1 VRPRPRQRC
10 AITLILLGAAASALP
25 HLAASELVQRD
36 LTFTVG
42 ELPSAF
48 SYTATS
54 GGSSRTGTDAF
65 SQNIGV
71 AVGGRYSFSGPGD
84 SSGLVVGGA
93 LVANQA
99 SYQSLGHYTGYG
111 FQINGGYGWAV
122 TDSWSVDGRV
132 LLGYGLATFDL
143 QANSAFPSLSSSGST
158 LTYGAMVD
166 IDYTITEKLTVLFD
180 LGYQQT
186 SANLSGGGVT
196 LKLNEHGFAG
206 ALGIAWRFSVSPR
219 PLE

>member
-1 VRPRPRQRC
+1 VIPRPRRC
-10 AITLILLGAAASALP
+10 CATTLILLCAAASAP
-25 HLAASELVQRD
+25 SRLAASELVQRD
-36 LTFTVG
+36 LTFTIG
-42 ELPSAF
+42 EVPSAF
-48 SYTATS
+48 GYTATDAN
-54 GGSSRTGTDAF
+54 GSRTGSDAF

-84 SSGLVVGGA
+84 SSGLVIGAA

-111 FQINGGYGWAV
+111 LQASGGYGWAV
-122 TDSWSVDGRV
+122 TDSWSVGGRALV
-132 LLGYGLATFDL
+132 GYGLATFDL
-143 QANSAFPSLSSSGST
+143 QANSAFPAISSSGTT

-166 IDYTITEKLTVLFD
+166 LDYTITEKLTVLLD

-206 ALGIAWRFSVSPR
+206 ALGIAWRFSASPR

>member
-1 VRPRPRQRC
+1 MNPVRLRPT
-10 AITLILLGAAASALP
+10 AISAILLWSAALGGARLSS
-25 HLAASELVQRD
+25 SELVQRD
-36 LTFTVG
+36 LTFTIG
-42 ELPSAF
+42 EVPSAF
-48 SYTATS
+48 SYTATDAN
-54 GGSSRTGTDAF
+54 GSRTGNDAF

-84 SSGLVVGGA
+84 SSGLVIGAA
-93 LVANQA
+93 LVADQA

-111 FQINGGYGWAV
+111 LQIDGGYGWAV
-122 TDSWSVDGRV
+122 SDSWSVGGRV
-132 LLGYGLATFDL
+132 LLGYGVATFDL
-143 QANSAFPSLSSSGST
+143 QANNAFPAVSSSGST

-166 IDYTITEKLTVLFD
+166 IDYTVTEKLTVLLD

-196 LKLNEHGFAG
+196 LKLNEHGFAA
-206 ALGIAWRFSVSPR
+206 ALGIAWRFSASPR